1 MEWLK
6 PSETLCFPS
15 LQRDLRLLFN
25 QPVKAFSLMHVV
37 FPLFHA
43 KQTFKEL
50 SGVIYLLPVGFVSIV
65 GAQETLSIHS
75 SYQHLAP
82 DLKEEGLKQ
91 CVCIYICIYIHT
103 HYFLKNIR
111 LCLQMQHVLQ
121 VQEAFSQWSGNGNVI
136 PLHFFQAVLNSSL
149 KGLWAL
155 FIILMHEIG
164 PDCW

>member
-1 MEWLK
+1 MEWLR
-6 PSETLCFPS
+6 PSEILYFPS
-15 LQRDLRLLFN
+15 LQTDLRLLFN
-25 QPVKAFSLMHVV
+25 QPVTAFSLMHVV
-37 FPLFHA
+37 FHLFRT

-65 GAQETLSIHS
+65 GAQETLSVHS
-75 SYQHLAP
+75 SYQYLAP
-82 DLKEEGLKQ
+82 DLKEGGLKQ